1 MSNRIKV
8 KLYNKTFKEIDM
20 SDFSVIPEELFAN
33 RDDIVEVE
41 LPEGVK
47 AISANAFENCQ
58 RLEKVVFPSTLESIG
73 EEAFVNCSSLKE
85 ADYGKNVRITPTSF
99 TGCRNLGFIN
109 SRFFVLKVLKVY
121 AAYYGLYA
129 GNTLLYKVFSFCI
142 MYNT

>member
-20 SDFSVIPEELFAN
+20 SDFSVIPEELNIAPIIIN
-33 RDDIVEVE
+33 DKLRYI
-41 LPEGVK
+41 P

-99 TGCRNLGFIN
+99 TGCRNL
-109 SRFFVLKVLKVY
+109 
-121 AAYYGLYA
+121 
-129 GNTLLYKVFSFCI
+129 
-142 MYNT
+142 

>member
-33 RDDIVEVE
+33 RDDVVEVE

-73 EEAFVNCSSLKE
+73 EEAFVNCSNLRE

-99 TGCRNLGFIN
+99 TGCRNLWFITG
-109 SRFFVLKVLKVY
+109 RLFVIKVIKV
-121 AAYYGLYA
+121 
-129 GNTLLYKVFSFCI
+129 
-142 MYNT
+142 

>member
-47 AISANAFENCQ
+47 SISANAFENCQ

-73 EEAFVNCSSLKE
+73 EEAFVNCGSLKE

-99 TGCRNLGFIN
+99 AGCRNL
-109 SRFFVLKVLKVY
+109 
-121 AAYYGLYA
+121 
-129 GNTLLYKVFSFCI
+129 
-142 MYNT
+142 

>member
-73 EEAFVNCSSLKE
+73 EEAFVNCSSLRE
-85 ADYGKNVRITPTSF
+85 ADYGKNVIITPTSF
-99 TGCRNLGFIN
+99 TGCRNLWFITG
-109 SRFFVLKVLKVY
+109 RLFVIKVIKV
-121 AAYYGLYA
+121 
-129 GNTLLYKVFSFCI
+129 
-142 MYNT
+142 